1 MSKIEQ
7 EQLIVSNERTQH
19 YAVRDF
25 SESGPAVNLLERNI
39 RLQNVLDL
47 LKEKQRL
54 ENYRWVL
61 GRDTDLDDEVRDARV
76 ESTSASIINV
86 TKHTKEQ
93 FAHAAGM
100 YALIDS
106 GVDEHIARRTT
117 RSAFSDFLQRG
128 SGIRDDKKAKAL
140 RTRLEEAYPL
150 IEATTPI
157 DIPMNE
163 AEATAE
169 EPPGTSRVSRERRAA
184 REDIMRIRSDD
195 RAGFLP
201 ATHKEKNLVLPW
213 LDYLDNPDRPR
224 GVWHQLEEVFAH
236 QQKHHHGISGG
247 VEALRSIVYEVTD
260 YANNAGAS
268 VHALEDLQA
277 RIDDLVHY
285 RYSLAEEFGDSHDAY
300 AVLARHIDITGLL
313 RQNPRSTADMMTTK
327 EVRWEHEGSGKHK
340 RIEDQYTTETPT
352 EAYQKRIETV
362 AATPIVEVRSVI
374 AAALLSE
381 RRRAGFYTARLE
393 EIVSHAP
400 RSRYMQE
407 VTRIAQEALGTYT
420 DKDEK

>member
-1 MSKIEQ
+1 MSKIEH
-7 EQLIVSNERTQH
+7 EQLIVSNESTQQ

-61 GRDTDLDDEVRDARV
+61 GRDTDLDEEVRAARV
-76 ESTSASIINV
+76 ESTSASIKNV

-106 GVDEHIARRTT
+106 GVDEHTARRTT
-117 RSAFSDFLQRG
+117 RRAFSDFLRKG
-128 SGIRDDKKAKAL
+128 SGIRNSEKAEAL
-140 RTRLEEAYPL
+140 RGSLEERYPI

-157 DIPMNE
+157 DFPIHE
-163 AEATAE
+163 DVTTAE
-169 EPPGTSRVSRERRAA
+169 ETPGTSTVSRERRAA

-201 ATHKEKNLVLPW
+201 ATHQEKNLVLPW
-213 LDYLDNPDRPR
+213 LDYLNNPDRPR

-236 QQKHHHGISGG
+236 QQKHKHGVDGG
-247 VEALRSIVYEVTD
+247 VQALRSIVYEVTD
-260 YANNAGAS
+260 YAGNAKTS
-268 VHALEDLQA
+268 VQALEDLQT

-285 RYSLAEEFGDSHDAY
+285 RYSLAEEFGDTHDAY
-300 AVLARHIDITGLL
+300 AVLARHMDITGLL
-313 RQNPRSTADMMTTK
+313 HQNPRSTADIMKTK
-327 EVRWEHEGSGKHK
+327 VIRWEHEGPSKHK
-340 RIEDQYTTETPT
+340 RIEDQYTTDAPT
-352 EAYQKRIETV
+352 EAYQKRIEAIAETR
-362 AATPIVEVRSVI
+362 IVEVRP
-374 AAALLSE
+374 ALTAALLSE
-381 RRRAGFYTARLE
+381 RRRASFYTARLE
-393 EIVSHAP
+393 EIVLHAP
-400 RSRYMQE
+400 RSRYMQD
-407 VTRIAQEALGTYT
+407 VTRIAQDALGA
-420 DKDEK
+420 

>member
-7 EQLIVSNERTQH
+7 EQLIVSNERTQQ

-25 SESGPAVNLLERNI
+25 SESGPSVNLLERNI

-61 GRDTDLDDEVRDARV
+61 GRDTDLDDEVRGARV
-76 ESTSASIINV
+76 ESTSTSIKNV

-106 GVDEHIARRTT
+106 GVDERIARRTT
-117 RSAFSDFLQRG
+117 RSAFSDFLRFG
-128 SGIRDDKKAKAL
+128 SGIRDNQKANSL
-140 RTRLEEAYPL
+140 RTRLEQTYPL

-163 AEATAE
+163 VEDTAE
-169 EPPGTSRVSRERRAA
+169 EALGISAVSRERRAA

-201 ATHKEKNLVLPW
+201 ATHQEKNLVLPW

-236 QQKHHHGISGG
+236 QQRFGHGVSGG
-247 VEALRSIVYEVTD
+247 VEALRSIVYEVED
-260 YANNAGAS
+260 YATNAEKSAQ
-268 VHALEDLQA
+268 ALEDLQA
-277 RIDDLVHY
+277 RIDELVHY
-285 RYSLAEEFGDSHDAY
+285 RFSLAGEFGDTHNAY
-300 AVLARHIDITGLL
+300 AVLARHIDITSLL
-313 RQNPRSTADMMTTK
+313 RQNPQSTADMMTTK
-327 EVRWEHEGSGKHK
+327 LVRWQHDGPGKHK
-340 RIEDQYTTETPT
+340 RIEDHYTTETPT

-362 AATPIVEVRSVI
+362 AATPIVEVRPAI

-381 RRRAGFYTARLE
+381 RRRAEFYTTRLE
-393 EIVSHAP
+393 EIVSQAP
-400 RSRYMQE
+400 HSRYMQE
-407 VTRIAQEALGTYT
+407 VTRIAQDALGA
-420 DKDEK
+420 